1 MLYIISLD
9 LLFSLNLIAK
19 VDPMLHIA
27 IILFF
32 FKLPCNILLDN
43 YSTILKSFYFIVGS
57 TSLLAALSFPLG
69 IEPRAL
75 AVKVPSPNHWI
86 AWEFLPQFSF

>member
-32 FKLPCNILLDN
+32 LN
-43 YSTILKSFYFIVGS
+43 YYVTFYWITI
-57 TSLLAALSFPLG
+57 
-69 IEPRAL
+69 
-75 AVKVPSPNHWI
+75 
-86 AWEFLPQFSF
+86 PQF